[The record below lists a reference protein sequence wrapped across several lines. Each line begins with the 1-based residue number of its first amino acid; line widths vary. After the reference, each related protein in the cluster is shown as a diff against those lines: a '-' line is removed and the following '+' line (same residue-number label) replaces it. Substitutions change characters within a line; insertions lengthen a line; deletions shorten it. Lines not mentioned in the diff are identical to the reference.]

1 MEPREKWEVAFKM
14 MHENG
19 DDQLLIQDVFEDE
32 VFEEYFATN
41 NADEELKK

>member
-1 MEPREKWEVAFKM
+1 MEPRENWEVAFKM

-41 NADEELKK
+41 DSVEEKNK